1 MPDYV
6 FVVRVCTYCHLGLCG
21 FGSLWI
27 LVSLFDPPYWLRLGL
42 CALYWMKGSLYMKLC
57 QIETLVVS
65 QCIECSLFEYLLLF
79 IVSLKIHRWMLD
91 KFNIW
96 YSELLYLSSPKL
108 LDDSDQKEKK
118 IMCFCLLIC
127 YYKWMCRMPDHVWL
141 LVCGKPIWKNQN
153 FSILICPWQLLTT
166 PPVIS
171 DSEIFILQ
179 TYCSVFWSY
188 HPLHPI
194 LYILIECYIHE

>member
-1 MPDYV
+1 MNFGVPIWSSLLVASWTLCSVLNEVFILYEIMPNWDSCCITMYRV
-6 FVVRVCTYCHLGLCG
+6 FS
-21 FGSLWI
+21 FWI
-27 LVSLFDPPYWLRLGL
+27 STAVYSIPENPP
-42 CALYWMKGSLYMKLC
+42 
-57 QIETLVVS
+57 
-65 QCIECSLFEYLLLF
+65 FLL
-79 IVSLKIHRWMLD
+79 WMLD

>member
-79 IVSLKIHRWMLD
+79 IVSLKIHRSCCECWTNFTFGILSYYIFLLLNYWMTVTKKRKRLCA
-91 KFNIW
+91 FV
-96 YSELLYLSSPKL
+96 YLYATIN
-108 LDDSDQKEKK
+108 E
-118 IMCFCLLIC
+118 CA
-127 YYKWMCRMPDHVWL
+127 
-141 LVCGKPIWKNQN
+141 G
-153 FSILICPWQLLTT
+153 CPTT
-166 PPVIS
+166 NG
-171 DSEIFILQ
+171 
-179 TYCSVFWSY
+179 YCSVESQFGRTKISAFWSVRDNCWQ
-188 HPLHPI
+188 LHQ
-194 LYILIECYIHE
+194 